1 MARQPGKQRRL
12 PPGQSTLDRIPA
24 KYLEPIVRKAI
35 AQQQARFLNERDSAG
50 AQEIFKSADKLDH
63 FRRLVLTGKPVKPL
77 VALYPRPV
85 NPTVRDRA
93 VKAYLDWMA
102 NREHPRFKKEIGFAV
117 TEVNRYRK
125 RIGDVDDRTLF
136 DYSLRKEIERMGLHE
151 KQFDVHFP
159 EVHPQGKV
167 FPPVLQE
174 RDNAGKTRNPQSKR
188 RNAIN
193 IPRIFK
199 GI

>member
-1 MARQPGKQRRL
+1 M
-12 PPGQSTLDRIPA
+12 PPDQSTLDRIPA
-24 KYLEPIVRKAI
+24 KYLEPIVRKAV
-35 AQQQARFLNERDSAG
+35 AQQRARFLDERDSAG
-50 AQEIFKSADKLDH
+50 AQEIFKSEDKLDH
-63 FRRLVLTGKPVKPL
+63 FRRLVRTGAPNKPL
-77 VALYPRPV
+77 VALYPKPV
-85 NPTVRDRA
+85 NPVVRGRV
-93 VKAYLDWMA
+93 VKNYLDWMA

-125 RIGDVDDRTLF
+125 LIGDEVDRSLF
-136 DYSLRKEIERMGLHE
+136 DYELRMQLDRMGLHE

-159 EVHPQGKV
+159 EVYPQGKV
-167 FPPVLQE
+167 FAPVLQE
-174 RDNAGKTRNPQSKR
+174 RDNAGQVRNPQSKR